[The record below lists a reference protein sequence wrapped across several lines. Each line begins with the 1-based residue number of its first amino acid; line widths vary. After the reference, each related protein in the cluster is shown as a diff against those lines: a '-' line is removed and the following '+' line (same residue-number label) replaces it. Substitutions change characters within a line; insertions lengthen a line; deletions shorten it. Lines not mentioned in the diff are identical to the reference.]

1 MSKNHSVGLPKI
13 PPDFGDDVTR
23 PMSLHEF
30 SEQVQVDRDLAIIN
44 KRHERVAKSIKMFWG
59 HSDCAEYLQ
68 SLILSGGDGFGNAR
82 VGFTQEVMTALI
94 DLARL
99 NDSR

>member
-30 SEQVQVDRDLAIIN
+30 SEQVQVDHDLAIIN
-44 KRHERVAKSIKMFWG
+44 KRHERVAKASRENNLTNY
-59 HSDCAEYLQ
+59 SDCGLNAGC
-68 SLILSGGDGFGNAR
+68 ILHPQFAR
-82 VGFTQEVMTALI
+82 SNHGTVL
-94 DLARL
+94 LHR
-99 NDSR
+99 